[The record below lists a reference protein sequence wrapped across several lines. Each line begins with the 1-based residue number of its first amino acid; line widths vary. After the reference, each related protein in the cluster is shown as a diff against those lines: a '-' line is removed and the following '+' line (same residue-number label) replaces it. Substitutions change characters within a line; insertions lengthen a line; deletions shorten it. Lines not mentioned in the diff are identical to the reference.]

1 MKTVIEILIDISG
14 SMGSPL
20 PPENKRKIDL
30 AKEILIDKILPLIN
44 YSDSVG
50 IRLFG
55 GKCGIIGQAENIPN
69 ASFQRLKDFVL
80 HQIPEPN
87 GDTPLALAIRTAV
100 DNLKQERNADKI
112 IYCITDGG
120 ETCGGDI
127 IVEADYAARNDI
139 KCRIDI
145 IAIGELDE
153 KAKEQFAYITHKTG
167 GKNINIGRKGTNKKV
182 IEKELSPLNEIG
194 IDEIV
199 DLIDNHYSKNKEI
212 FKLYDSKTIKEY
224 LLRKRLPIN
233 YIPSDDTSL
242 CQRLLVI
249 EYYNDNIENLIK
261 GLAHIDRCG
270 DINREVLIL
279 MNNWNNNF
287 HEQNLKPW
295 FVQYRSKGI
304 NKFCVKLDGF
314 KSYKEFN

>member
-14 SMGSPL
+14 SMASPL
-20 PPENKRKIDL
+20 PPENIRKIDF
-30 AKEILIDKILPLIN
+30 AKEILIEKILPLIN

-55 GKCGIIGQAENIPN
+55 GQCGIIDQAENIPN
-69 ASFQRLKDFVL
+69 VSFQKLKEFIL
-80 HQIPEPN
+80 HNIPEPN
-87 GDTPLALAIRTAV
+87 GNTPLALAIRTAV
-100 DNLKQERNADKI
+100 DNLKQEAHADKL

-127 IVEADYAARNDI
+127 IAEADYAARNDI

-145 IAIGELDE
+145 IAIGEIDE

-167 GKNINIGRKGTNKKV
+167 GKNLNIGRKGTNKKI
-182 IEKELSPLNEIG
+182 IEKELSPLNETG

-199 DLIDNHYSKNKEI
+199 NLIDNHYAKNKEV
-212 FKLYDSKTIKEY
+212 FKLYDSRTIKDY

-233 YIPSDDTSL
+233 YIPSDDSNS
-242 CQRLLVI
+242 CQKLLLI
-249 EYYNDNIENLIK
+249 EYYNNNIENLLK
-261 GLAHIDRCG
+261 GLEHIGICRDK
-270 DINREVLIL
+270 NKEVLIL
-279 MNNWNNNF
+279 MNNWDNNF

-295 FVQYRSKGI
+295 VAQFRSKGI
-304 NKFCVKLDGF
+304 NRFCVKLDGF